1 MRHRNSRR
9 KLSMDGTQRRAMFRN
24 MVTSLLQHGQ
34 IETTLAK
41 ARELRGVAD
50 RVISIGK
57 RAPVLA
63 GLEGTALAD
72 ATASR
77 VAAIRR
83 AAVWVHDDETLR
95 RLFGELAERYRLRPG
110 GYTRVVKVGL
120 RTGDQAPMAVVQLV
134 DSASADAQP
143 LAEASAG

>member
-1 MRHRNSRR
+1 MRHRNAKR
-9 KLSMDGTQRRAMFRN
+9 KLSMDGSQRRAMFRN

-50 RVISIGK
+50 RVISMGK
-57 RAPVLA
+57 RAPGVD
-63 GLEGTALAD
+63 GLEGDALVKAR
-72 ATASR
+72 ASR

-83 AAVWVHDDETLR
+83 AAVWVHDEDTLR
-95 RLFGELAERYRLRPG
+95 RLFSELAERFRTRPG

-120 RTGDQAPMAVVQLV
+120 RTGDKAPMAVIQLV
-134 DSASADAQP
+134 EALASSET
-143 LAEASAG
+143 AEASAG

>member
-1 MRHRNSRR
+1 MRHRNAKR
-9 KLSMDGTQRRAMFRN
+9 KLSMDGSQRRAMFRN

-50 RVISIGK
+50 RVISMGK
-57 RAPVLA
+57 RAPEVD
-63 GLEGTALAD
+63 GLEGAALVKAR
-72 ATASR
+72 ASR

-83 AAVWVHDDETLR
+83 AAVWVHDQDTLR
-95 RLFGELAERYRLRPG
+95 RLFGELAERFRTRPG

-120 RTGDQAPMAVVQLV
+120 RTGDKAPMAVIQLV
-134 DSASADAQP
+134 EALGSSEST
-143 LAEASAG
+143 EASAG